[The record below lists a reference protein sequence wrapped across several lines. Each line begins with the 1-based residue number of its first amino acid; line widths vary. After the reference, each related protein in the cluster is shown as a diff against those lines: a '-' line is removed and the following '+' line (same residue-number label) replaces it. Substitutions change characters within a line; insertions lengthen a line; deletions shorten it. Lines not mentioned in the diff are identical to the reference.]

1 MRGPEVKAPVSEGD
15 MLAGKYRVDRI
26 LGAGGMGIVV
36 AATHAELDQ
45 KVAIKF
51 LLPHMV
57 ENSDLV
63 RRFMREGRLA
73 GKLKSEHVA
82 KVIDVGRL
90 DDGAPYMVLEYLDG
104 KDLSEVL
111 KEQGPLPVHIAVMF
125 ILQAIEA
132 IAEAHATKLIHRD
145 LKPQNLFL
153 THRVNGEPLVKVLD
167 FGISKALEEASAEF
181 ALTRSQSLLGSPLYM
196 SPEQMRSSK
205 AVDERSDIWSIG
217 VLLHELL
224 TNRHPFEAD
233 TIPGLVFQVT
243 MEDPTPIRTHRP
255 EVDPALELVI
265 GKCLKKSK
273 DERYANLA
281 ELAKDLEPFG
291 GDAVRGVAA
300 SIASVLRAPSAPRAS
315 FASFSD
321 ISGVHSAAPSDAL
334 GATMDA
340 SDPELAR
347 QLEQSASRSAA
358 GLLRQ
363 VSQPGLD
370 KSKLPDPAGAA
381 SAWGNTQNGSSAA
394 PPPKRPLW
402 IYAAAGLVLVG
413 VGVGAGSAFRPS
425 AAGPAASTTVS
436 VQSALGTTPTPS
448 ATTVATTTPT
458 PSAGAS
464 GASAV
469 ASGTP
474 GTPGVPGAVP
484 SASSAVAPHPS
495 TATTGVA
502 TGKTGGKPVVGTKPG
517 TTGTPT
523 AEPQPTTVPTTKPTA
538 KPTASGPPGFVQYE

>member
-1 MRGPEVKAPVSEGD
+1 

-90 DDGAPYMVLEYLDG
+90 DDGAPYMVLEYLEG

-153 THRVNGEPLVKVLD
+153 THRVNGDPLVKVLD

-255 EVDPALELVI
+255 DVDPALEVVI

-363 VSQPGLD
+363 ISQPGLD
-370 KSKLPDPAGAA
+370 KSKLPADPSGAA
-381 SAWGNTQNGSSAA
+381 SAWGNTQNGASSA

-425 AAGPAASTTVS
+425 AAGPSPSTTVS
-436 VQSALGTTPTPS
+436 VQSALGTSPTPS
-448 ATTVATTTPT
+448 TTVTSPTTAT
-458 PSAGAS
+458 PSAAT
-464 GASAV
+464 AL

-474 GTPGVPGAVP
+474 GNLGTPAA
-484 SASSAVAPHPS
+484 SASSASPPHPTS
-495 TATTGVA
+495 SGTTAVV
-502 TGKTGGKPVVGTKPG
+502 TGKPNGKPAVGTKPG
-517 TTGTPT
+517 GTGTPT
-523 AEPQPTTVPTTKPTA
+523 AEPQPTTAPTPTTKPTA

>member
-90 DDGAPYMVLEYLDG
+90 DDGAPYMVLEYLEG

-321 ISGVHSAAPSDAL
+321 ISGVHSTAPSDAL

-363 VSQPGLD
+363 VSQPGLE
-370 KSKLPDPAGAA
+370 KAKLPDPAGAA
-381 SAWGNTQNGSSAA
+381 SAWGNTQNGANAA

-425 AAGPAASTTVS
+425 TAGPAASTTVS

-448 ATTVATTTPT
+448 ATTAQSP
-458 PSAGAS
+458 
-464 GASAV
+464 GASAN
-469 ASGTP
+469 ASASAQAA
-474 GTPGVPGAVP
+474 PGVPSAVP

-495 TATTGVA
+495 TATTTVA

-517 TTGTPT
+517 PTGTPT
-523 AEPQPTTVPTTKPTA
+523 AEPQPTTAPTTKPTA

>member
-15 MLAGKYRVDRI
+15 MLADKYRVDRI
-26 LGAGGMGIVV
+26 LGAGGMGVVV

-90 DDGAPYMVLEYLDG
+90 ADGAPYMVLEYLEG

-111 KEQGPLPVHIAVMF
+111 KEQGPLPVQVAVQF

-132 IAEAHATKLIHRD
+132 VAEAHATKLIHRD

-224 TNRHPFEAD
+224 TSRHPFEAD

-243 MEDPTPIRTHRP
+243 MEDPTPIRAHRP
-255 EVDPALELVI
+255 EVDPGLETVI
-265 GKCLKKSK
+265 AHCLKKK
-273 DERYANLA
+273 KEERYSNLA

-291 GDAVRGVAA
+291 GDASRGVAN
-300 SIASVLRAPSAPRAS
+300 SIASVLRAPSSPRAS
-315 FASFSD
+315 FSSFSD
-321 ISGVHSAAPSDAL
+321 ISGVHSTDASEAL

-340 SDPELAR
+340 SDPQLAK
-347 QLEQSASRSAA
+347 QLEQSAA
-358 GLLRQ
+358 GLLRK
-363 VSQPGLD
+363 VSQPGLEKD
-370 KSKLPDPAGAA
+370 KLPDPTGAA
-381 SAWGNTQNGSSAA
+381 SAWGNTQGGVGTA
-394 PPPKRPLW
+394 PPTKRPLW
-402 IYAAAGLVLVG
+402 IYAVAALLLVG

-425 AAGPAASTTVS
+425 PAGPSASSTVS
-436 VQSALGTTPTPS
+436 AQNAFGTTPSTPS
-448 ATTVATTTPT
+448 PDPSSGGSAAAGLPSTSGSTGAAPT
-458 PSAGAS
+458 S
-464 GASAV
+464 
-469 ASGTP
+469 
-474 GTPGVPGAVP
+474 
-484 SASSAVAPHPS
+484 SASSAVAKGQPSGSPS
-495 TATTGVA
+495 TPPVTS
-502 TGKTGGKPVVGTKPG
+502 GKPAGKPVVGAKPG
-517 TTGTPT
+517 PGPT
-523 AEPQPTTVPTTKPTA
+523 VAEPQPTPAPTPTTKPTA
-538 KPTASGPPGFVQYE
+538 KPAASGPPGFVPFE